1 MYWKAIFRA
10 VLAALLLCGVCAC
23 AKEEIVLD
31 TVSESAWAEKE
42 EPAAGDTA
50 FGGAPAPGESVS
62 GNVSADR
69 EENICYVYLCGAV
82 ECPGVYEAPAGTR
95 LFQLI
100 EQAGGLLPEAAAE
113 SLNLAELVEDGVRVR
128 VPTLEE
134 AAASEG
140 GVENEAAEAADGRL
154 DINTADRGQ
163 LMTLPGIGE
172 AKAAAI
178 IAYREAHGA
187 FNAPEELKQ
196 VEGIKD
202 GVYRKIEG
210 CIKVR

>member
-1 MYWKAIFRA
+1 MYWKAILR
-10 VLAALLLCGVCAC
+10 AALAILLSCGVCAC

-31 TVSESAWAEKE
+31 TAAGSAFATQE
-42 EPAAGDTA
+42 EPAAGDA
-50 FGGAPAPGESVS
+50 ESDGAPAPGESAS
-62 GNVSADR
+62 GDMSADR

-82 ECPGVYEAPAGTR
+82 KCPGVYEAPAGTR

-134 AAASEG
+134 AAAPEA
-140 GVENEAAEAADGRL
+140 GVENKAAEAADGRL
-154 DINTADRGQ
+154 NINTADSGQ

-210 CIKVR
+210 CIKIR

>member
-1 MYWKAIFRA
+1 MYWKEILRA
-10 VLAALLLCGVCAC
+10 VLAALFLCSICAC
-23 AKEEIVLD
+23 AKEEVVLD
-31 TVSESAWAEKE
+31 TASESAWTAKE
-42 EPAAGDTA
+42 EPAAGNTA
-50 FGGAPAPGESVS
+50 FDGAPGESVS
-62 GNVSADR
+62 DNMSADR

-82 ECPGVYEAPAGTR
+82 KCPGVYEAPAGTR

-134 AAASEG
+134 AAESEN

-154 DINTADRGQ
+154 NINTADRGQ

-172 AKAAAI
+172 TKAAAI

-210 CIKVR
+210 CIKIR

>member
-1 MYWKAIFRA
+1 MYWKAILRA
-10 VLAALLLCGVCAC
+10 VLAALVLCSVCAC

-31 TVSESAWAEKE
+31 TASESAWAEKE

-50 FGGAPAPGESVS
+50 FGGAPAPGGSVS
-62 GNVSADR
+62 GNASADR

-82 ECPGVYEAPAGTR
+82 ERPGVYEAPAGTR

-113 SLNLAELVEDGVRVR
+113 SLNLAELVEDGARVR

-134 AAASEG
+134 AAASED